1 MQDSI
6 LFWNAVA
13 LEANRVSHSDPDKR
27 QQNGPTLSS
36 RAIAIVHLAM
46 YDAYAGIVGGGFSR
60 YLNPAPPPPVAPPP
74 LSARDAVAG
83 AAHRTLSRL
92 YSAQTDFF
100 DAQLSCFDTA
110 SASFT
115 FGQTVG
121 QTLLNLRANDMDAR
135 DCGYMPSPNRG
146 RHRRDPDN
154 PGQGFNSAFY
164 GAQNR
169 SFAVSQ
175 RHTLDR
181 PPFGNGTAVK
191 YLRALRDVRARG
203 IRPDLTA
210 TLPPPLFNRRRTP
223 EDTLIGIYW
232 GYDGAN
238 RLGTPPRFYNEI
250 IRRVAMNVVNP
261 TLGRIHNEGDNARL
275 FAFVNAAL
283 GDAGILA
290 WEQKYCHDF
299 WRPVVGIREHDR
311 TLGPTAPHAS
321 VTTAFADG
329 DPGWLPL
336 GAQSTNSP
344 GMKNFTPD
352 FPSYPSGHAT
362 FGAAA
367 LHITRMF
374 YGRPA
379 NNKSPDSLSK
389 DSTGHDLFFVSE
401 EFNGGNRDNNGVV
414 RPRHT
419 RFYPDGLWQMLI
431 ENATSRVL
439 LGVHWIFDAFDF
451 TGGDNGPLTPSLSD
465 ERIGGVGLGLRIARD
480 IFAHGNNGQG
490 PQMTPSNIVPP
501 IITPAAADTAPMPTV
516 PAQPTSVGGCA
527 NTLPPASFIAPSQVA
542 AEATESGKKGR
553 AKSAAKKGIAKVIRK
568 KGAVT
573 DAALPETH
581 QQDQAS
587 WPTGISPQDGGQAG
601 SSGKGAWPSGVSE
614 K

>member
-27 QQNGPTLSS
+27 QQNGPTLSA
-36 RAIAIVHLAM
+36 RAIAIIHLAM
-46 YDAYAGIVGGGFSR
+46 YDAFAGIFGGGLPR
-60 YLNPAPPPPVAPPP
+60 YLNPAPPTPMPAPPAS
-74 LSARDAVAG
+74 SARDAVAG

-92 YSAQTDFF
+92 YSAQAAFF
-100 DAQLSCFDTA
+100 DAQLSCFDTD
-110 SASFT
+110 SPSFT

-135 DCGYMPSPNRG
+135 DCGYIPSPKRG

-154 PGQGFNSAFY
+154 PGQSFNSAFY

-169 SFAVSQ
+169 TFAVSR
-175 RHTLDR
+175 RHTNDR
-181 PPFGNGTAVK
+181 PPFDNGK

-203 IRPDLTA
+203 VRPDLIA
-210 TLPPPLFNRRRTP
+210 ALPTPLFNRRRTSA
-223 EDTLIGIYW
+223 DTVTGIYW
-232 GYDGAN
+232 AYDGAN
-238 RLGTPPRFYNEI
+238 RLGTPPRLYNQI
-250 IRRVAMNVVNP
+250 IRDVAMNITNP
-261 TLGRIHNEGDNARL
+261 ILGRIHNESDNARL

-311 TLGPTAPHAS
+311 TLGPAAPHT
-321 VTTAFADG
+321 VNTDFEDG

-336 GAQSTNSP
+336 GAPSTNSP

-352 FPSYPSGHAT
+352 FPAYPSGHAT

-367 LHITRMF
+367 FHITRMF

-379 NNKSPDSLSK
+379 NNKSADALFRNLS
-389 DSTGHDLFFVSE
+389 FVSD
-401 EFNGGNRDNNGVV
+401 EFNGGNRDNDGAV

-419 RFYPDGLWQMLI
+419 RFFPDGLWQMII

-451 TGGDNGPLTPSLSD
+451 TGGDGSTPNPSL
-465 ERIGGVGLGLRIARD
+465 R
-480 IFAHGNNGQG
+480 
-490 PQMTPSNIVPP
+490 T
-501 IITPAAADTAPMPTV
+501 
-516 PAQPTSVGGCA
+516 
-527 NTLPPASFIAPSQVA
+527 
-542 AEATESGKKGR
+542 
-553 AKSAAKKGIAKVIRK
+553 SAASA
-568 KGAVT
+568 
-573 DAALPETH
+573 
-581 QQDQAS
+581 
-587 WPTGISPQDGGQAG
+587 
-601 SSGKGAWPSGVSE
+601 
-614 K
+614 